1 MDVSGERRN
10 ENTTFRLIGSIENI
24 FTNYTPIYTVFSAE
38 LWLASKYAILARFCN
53 RLSFRYLQFERFV

>member
-24 FTNYTPIYTVFSAE
+24 FTNYTPIYTVFS
-38 LWLASKYAILARFCN
+38 
-53 RLSFRYLQFERFV
+53 VDP

>member
-1 MDVSGERRN
+1 MDVSRERQN

-38 LWLASKYAILARFCN
+38 P
-53 RLSFRYLQFERFV
+53 